1 MAAGAEADEG
11 HASRRYPCD
20 TIAYNAAISA
30 CEKGGQWQWALQLME
45 DIQAKG
51 IPANTITYDTAIRAY
66 QKGRQWQ
73 WALRPMEDMQ
83 AEGIPRDT
91 VTI

>member
-1 MAAGAEADEG
+1 
-11 HASRRYPCD
+11 
-20 TIAYNAAISA
+20 
-30 CEKGGQWQWALQLME
+30 ME

-73 WALRPMEDMQ
+73 WALQLMEDMQ